1 MGEIKSY
8 IVSYDIMD
16 AKRLHTVHKTMK
28 GFGDPIHYSVFRCNL
43 SEKGKIEL
51 MAALTEIVKHDQ
63 DRIMIVDLG
72 PLEGR
77 VDDRIDFIG
86 LHPPDMERKSIIV

>member
-1 MGEIKSY
+1 MSEMKSY

-16 AKRLHTVHKTMK
+16 PKRLHTVHKTMK

-43 SEKGKIEL
+43 TDKGKVEL

-77 VDDRIDFIG
+77 VEDRIDFIG
-86 LHPPDMERKSIIV
+86 LHPPDMERRSIIV

>member
-1 MGEIKSY
+1 
-8 IVSYDIMD
+8 
-16 AKRLHTVHKTMK
+16 MK

-43 SEKGKIEL
+43 TDKGNVEL
-51 MAALTEIVKHDQ
+51 MAALTEIIKHDE

-77 VDDRIDFIG
+77 VEERIVFLG
-86 LHPPDMERKSIIV
+86 VHPQDSERNAVVV

>member
-43 SEKGKIEL
+43 SEKGKIKPRRVTGNCTQHQKIVAKAVKNARE
-51 MAALTEIVKHDQ
+51 MALVPYTSRQGEVK
-63 DRIMIVDLG
+63 
-72 PLEGR
+72 
-77 VDDRIDFIG
+77 
-86 LHPPDMERKSIIV
+86 